1 MFAYLILFVNW
12 CRCCEDDFRQSQ
24 QNPLKMRKIASKYA
38 YFDAQLHAKYTL
50 NAIITAIALGTFRF
64 LFFFFFCFFIFLY
77 LL

>member
-1 MFAYLILFVNW
+1 
-12 CRCCEDDFRQSQ
+12 
-24 QNPLKMRKIASKYA
+24 MRKIASKYA